1 MVNTFKLDDL
11 LLPVK
16 IHLRKL
22 LLENRADVRIVEMIR
37 NDFQVASRAQGR
49 RLTAAQKRRLVQ
61 DILQGYL
68 DNRAAREKIVSV
80 LETIYQELLRDKK
93 MLTVTSAAQSYI
105 LQATAKELLE
115 EMLEKLSSNNPYVT
129 RNYLLY
135 IPAKFSGKN
144 S

>member
-1 MVNTFKLDDL
+1 MTMVNMFKLDDL
-11 LLPVK
+11 LLPVR

-22 LLENRADVRIVEMIR
+22 LLENRADAQIVQMIR
-37 NDFQVASRAQGR
+37 NDFQEASRAQGR

-93 MLTVTSAAQSYI
+93 MLT
-105 LQATAKELLE
+105 L
-115 EMLEKLSSNNPYVT
+115 
-129 RNYLLY
+129 
-135 IPAKFSGKN
+135 
-144 S
+144 